1 MAQPAPPANKPESRY
16 DASAG
21 KSPISPT
28 TPSTLTTSTESQL
41 VAATETLPP
50 SAQQLE
56 PALQQSRAEHTG
68 PVSPPWPAPSI
79 STAFHPDS
87 VDPTPAACSAA
98 FPACGASRKPPM
110 RFYMGASPSQI
121 LCFQASA
128 CWRRNGSTDGGI
140 PADTPSPV
148 LLHLGTKAAVPYAFE
163 GGGFRQWMGAGAAEG
178 NAYPW
183 TSSPWTTVECR
194 TNPSG
199 LSFYT

>member
-1 MAQPAPPANKPESRY
+1 MTHPRGNLPSPPQ
-16 DASAG
+16 
-21 KSPISPT
+21 
-28 TPSTLTTSTESQL
+28 LHQL
-41 VAATETLPP
+41 VTATETLPP

-56 PALQQSRAEHTG
+56 PALQKRAEQSRAEHTG

-87 VDPTPAACSAA
+87 VDP
-98 FPACGASRKPPM
+98 GRKPPM

-140 PADTPSPV
+140 PTDTSSPV

-183 TSSPWTTVECR
+183 TSSLLGTGWRVFLRRMGDELDAVDNGRMPHEPV
-194 TNPSG
+194 
-199 LSFYT
+199 